1 VVRSC
6 HKAAMPYDKWNKLV
20 SKASLSSRK
29 GKAAKGIRR
38 LSKTFTCHCHA
49 SAQEAAGC
57 MHAHRQLPIAEM
69 SQERE
74 WLAGFGERQYS
85 SRASLDLLG
94 WMLSTKGAE

>member
-1 VVRSC
+1 
-6 HKAAMPYDKWNKLV
+6 
-20 SKASLSSRK
+20 
-29 GKAAKGIRR
+29 
-38 LSKTFTCHCHA
+38 
-49 SAQEAAGC
+49 

-94 WMLSTKGAE
+94 WMLSTKGVE